1 MPLSYQKEL
10 KELETRIFLLKKEKN
25 RGGVSFLP
33 PYKSKAHYR
42 RLLKARADLKRFIA
56 ESCKKELKELETRIF
71 LLKKEKN
78 RVLSQPSRA
87 RIAYY
92 RRLLKARADLQRQLR
107 FRLA

>member
-10 KELETRIFLLKKEKN
+10 KELNTRIFLLKKEKN

-33 PYKSKAHYR
+33 PYKS
-42 RLLKARADLKRFIA
+42 
-56 ESCKKELKELETRIF
+56 E
-71 LLKKEKN
+71 
-78 RVLSQPSRA
+78 
-87 RIAYY
+87 AYY